1 MTSEPPIHL
10 PTEIVVQIVTDV
22 AADESAQT
30 SLFACSLVSRQWYS
44 CAITLLYENPQIN
57 TGNSFT
63 RFTSTICPP
72 IGVRKSKWNLGAL
85 VHRLDL
91 SSLVHHSS
99 PSLTARL
106 LGRVKDNLEVFLAP
120 RASFASNSLPSL
132 SKCSKL
138 RLLDLSL
145 VATPMLF
152 KDLKKSLSSLEDLRT
167 LRLPQSTSVMDAES
181 FNIPWPPHIHRL
193 QFSGHFSAAPM
204 RSFPW
209 PPSLTTLTLKN
220 CADLSLANLSSLM
233 CSPDLSR
240 TLKRLTISG
249 QNRHLS
255 ADSITSILAMVPE
268 LSFLSIPGDMVDGT
282 FFELLCHIGLPT
294 LEVLEFGYPS
304 VDPEVYFTTES
315 LLKALDYGL
324 PTLTAVGFAEIFCSG
339 EDSLDDD
346 AVDDFLL
353 KRAETRKSSQTGTGS
368 IDPGVYY
375 V

>member
-1 MTSEPPIHL
+1 MTSEPLIHL
-10 PTEIVVQIVTDV
+10 PTEIVVQIVADV
-22 AADESAQT
+22 ATDKSAQK
-30 SLFACSLVSRQWYS
+30 SLYACCLVSRQWYS
-44 CAITLLYENPQIN
+44 CTITFLYENPQLG

-63 RFTSTICPP
+63 KFTNTICPP
-72 IGVRKSKWNLGAL
+72 IGVRKSRWNLGSL

-91 SSLVHHSS
+91 SALVHHSS

-106 LGRVKDNLEVFLAP
+106 LGKVKDNLEVLLAP
-120 RASFASNSLPSL
+120 RTSFASNSLPSL
-132 SKCSKL
+132 SKCLKL
-138 RLLDLSL
+138 RFLDLSL
-145 VATPMLF
+145 VASPMLF

-167 LRLPQSTSVMDAES
+167 LRLPQSTSVMESDS
-181 FNIPWPPHIHRL
+181 FNIPWPPHLRRL
-193 QFSGHFSAAPM
+193 QFSGHFLAAPM
-204 RSFPW
+204 RTFPW

-220 CADLSLANLSSLM
+220 CADLSLTNLSSLM

-282 FFELLCHIGLPT
+282 FFELLCHIGIPT

-304 VDPEVYFTTES
+304 VDSEVYFTTES

-324 PTLTAVGFAEIFCSG
+324 PNLRAVGFAEIFCSD

-353 KRAETRKSSQTGTGS
+353 KRAEMRKWLQPGAGTA
-368 IDPGVYY
+368 DPGVYY